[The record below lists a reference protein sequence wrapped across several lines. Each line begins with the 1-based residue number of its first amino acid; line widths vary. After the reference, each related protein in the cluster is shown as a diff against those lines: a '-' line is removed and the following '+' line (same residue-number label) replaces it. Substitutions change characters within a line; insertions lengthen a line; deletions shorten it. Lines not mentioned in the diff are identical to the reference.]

1 MELIELIS
9 RAAPNSDVTLP
20 SGEFEGPLVINKPLR
35 LKGKNTTIWAKR
47 SPVIRVTSSGVS
59 LSDIRAEITEGS
71 TEEPALIADF
81 MTAANNV
88 EVLGRVSGFGAE
100 DGYFDIPRTIE
111 LGKFPADEEN
121 SFKLE
126 VNVPARTEIVC
137 EMREVKFSPNVLN
150 AGRNELTITIS
161 GISAQTFL
169 YAQALFRSQF
179 TRRVYLTGRPDP
191 NAERA
196 VLKPIYSAPK
206 RETVS
211 ATDGY
216 PSSEAHSPSRSGGNA
231 GAMPQLSERAAETAA
246 QAIRE
251 IMHGSA
257 NAAQNSTAQNAAPST
272 VHIPTTQ
279 NGAVPTSGQHG
290 AHLSTMPNVNYP
302 SQAAAPSS
310 AATDVISMTGKQAAE
325 PQNPNLP
332 PLAMK
337 RGQRVGLSQY
347 LGSKFTVRFSANAP
361 RGVEIDPYV
370 FLLQAG
376 DRAAGDEGLVFFG
389 NSVSPNGEARYFSED
404 GRVEIDLSKV
414 SSQVQ
419 KIALAYSIYD
429 GGAAK
434 NFRMVGS
441 PRVAL
446 LSNGERVT
454 FAIDALSDEATIV
467 AMEFYRYKGE
477 WKISAVGAGFKDG
490 LAKLCNRYGIEVEG

>member
-1 MELIELIS
+1 MELNELIS
-9 RAAPNSDVTLP
+9 RASPNSEVILP

-35 LKGKNTTIWAKR
+35 LKGKSTTIWAKR
-47 SPVIRVTSSGVS
+47 SPVIRVTAGGVT
-59 LSDIRAEITEGS
+59 LSDIRVEITEGS
-71 TEEPALIADF
+71 IEEPAITADI
-81 MTAANNV
+81 MTAASNV

-100 DGYFDIPRTIE
+100 DGFFDIPRTIE

-121 SFKLE
+121 TFKLE
-126 VNVPARTEIVC
+126 VNVPAKTEIIC

-150 AGRNELTITIS
+150 AGRNELTITVS

-169 YAQALFRSQF
+169 YAEALFKSQF

-196 VLKPIYSAPK
+196 VLKQIYSAP
-206 RETVS
+206 RRDAVS
-211 ATDGY
+211 
-216 PSSEAHSPSRSGGNA
+216 S
-231 GAMPQLSERAAETAA
+231 PQLSERAVETAA
-246 QAIRE
+246 QAIHE
-251 IMHGSA
+251 IMHGSTD
-257 NAAQNSTAQNAAPST
+257 QTAQ
-272 VHIPTTQ
+272 
-279 NGAVPTSGQHG
+279 
-290 AHLSTMPNVNYP
+290 
-302 SQAAAPSS
+302 S
-310 AATDVISMTGKQAAE
+310 AATDVIPMAGRQVAA

-332 PLAMK
+332 PLDMK

-361 RGVEIDPYV
+361 RGMEIDPYV
-370 FLLQAG
+370 FLLQVG
-376 DRAAGDEGLVFFG
+376 DRAVGDEGLVFFG
-389 NSVSPNGEARYFSED
+389 NENSPNGEVRYFPED
-404 GRVEIDLSKV
+404 GRVEVDLSRV
-414 SSQVQ
+414 SSQIQ

-434 NFRMVGS
+434 NFRAVGS

-454 FAIDALSDEATIV
+454 FTMDGLSDEATIV
-467 AMEFYRYKGE
+467 AMEFYLYKGE

>member
-1 MELIELIS
+1 MELNELIS
-9 RAAPNSDVTLP
+9 RASPNSEVILP

-35 LKGKNTTIWAKR
+35 LKGKSTTIWAKR
-47 SPVIRVTSSGVS
+47 SPVIRVTAGGVT
-59 LSDIRAEITEGS
+59 LSDIRVEITEGS
-71 TEEPALIADF
+71 IEEPAITADI
-81 MTAANNV
+81 MTAASNV

-100 DGYFDIPRTIE
+100 DGFFDIPRTIE

-121 SFKLE
+121 TFKLE
-126 VNVPARTEIVC
+126 VNVPAKTEIIC

-150 AGRNELTITIS
+150 AGRNELTITVS

-169 YAQALFRSQF
+169 YAEALFKSQF

-196 VLKPIYSAPK
+196 VLKQIYSAP
-206 RETVS
+206 RRDAVS
-211 ATDGY
+211 
-216 PSSEAHSPSRSGGNA
+216 S
-231 GAMPQLSERAAETAA
+231 PQLSERAVETAA
-246 QAIRE
+246 QAIHE
-251 IMHGSA
+251 IMHGSTD
-257 NAAQNSTAQNAAPST
+257 QTAQ
-272 VHIPTTQ
+272 
-279 NGAVPTSGQHG
+279 
-290 AHLSTMPNVNYP
+290 
-302 SQAAAPSS
+302 S
-310 AATDVISMTGKQAAE
+310 AATDVIPMAGRQVAQ

-332 PLAMK
+332 PLDMK

-361 RGVEIDPYV
+361 RGMEIDPYV
-370 FLLQAG
+370 FLLQVG
-376 DRAAGDEGLVFFG
+376 DRAVGDEGLIFFG
-389 NSVSPNGEARYFSED
+389 NESSPNGEVRYFPED
-404 GRVEIDLSKV
+404 GRVEVDLSRV
-414 SSQVQ
+414 SSQIQ

-434 NFRMVGS
+434 NFRAVGS

-454 FAIDALSDEATIV
+454 FTMDGLSDEATIV
-467 AMEFYRYKGE
+467 AMEFYLYKGE

>member
-1 MELIELIS
+1 MELNELIS
-9 RAAPNSDVTLP
+9 RASPNSEVILP

-35 LKGKNTTIWAKR
+35 LKGKSTTIWAKR
-47 SPVIRVTSSGVS
+47 SPVIRVTAGGVT
-59 LSDIRAEITEGS
+59 LSDIRVEITEGS
-71 TEEPALIADF
+71 IEEPAITADI
-81 MTAANNV
+81 MTAASNV

-100 DGYFDIPRTIE
+100 DGFFDIPRTIE

-121 SFKLE
+121 TFKLE
-126 VNVPARTEIVC
+126 VNVPAKTEIIC

-150 AGRNELTITIS
+150 AGRNELTITVS

-169 YAQALFRSQF
+169 YAEALFKSQF

-196 VLKPIYSAPK
+196 VLKQIYSAP
-206 RETVS
+206 RRDAVS
-211 ATDGY
+211 
-216 PSSEAHSPSRSGGNA
+216 S
-231 GAMPQLSERAAETAA
+231 PQLSERAVETAA
-246 QAIRE
+246 QAIHE
-251 IMHGSA
+251 IMHGSTD
-257 NAAQNSTAQNAAPST
+257 QTAQ
-272 VHIPTTQ
+272 
-279 NGAVPTSGQHG
+279 
-290 AHLSTMPNVNYP
+290 
-302 SQAAAPSS
+302 S
-310 AATDVISMTGKQAAE
+310 AATDVIPMAGRQVAA

-332 PLAMK
+332 PLDMK

-361 RGVEIDPYV
+361 HGMEIDPYV
-370 FLLQAG
+370 FLLQVG
-376 DRAAGDEGLVFFG
+376 DRAVGDEGLIFFG
-389 NSVSPNGEARYFSED
+389 NNVSQNGEVRYFPED
-404 GRVEIDLSKV
+404 GRVEVDLSKV
-414 SSQVQ
+414 SSQIQ

-434 NFRMVGS
+434 NFRAVGS

-454 FAIDALSDEATIV
+454 FTMDGLSDEATIV
-467 AMEFYRYKGE
+467 AMEFYLYKGE